1 MTEKMWLAVLLLR
14 SVGGVKEEKLED
26 VRFETM
32 LLEKQLEFARLE
44 LEESRARH
52 ERDMRSA
59 TVR

>member
-52 ERDMRSA
+52 ERDMRAA